1 LFIKNYSP
9 KIFGIEGEIVP
20 NDGIEPQSMTLR
32 LERTS
37 DCDVQHLCC
46 NPELAS
52 GSHLLLFQLLI
63 SDAGCQKMK

>member
-1 LFIKNYSP
+1 LFIKNYGP

-37 DCDVQHLCC
+37 DCDVQQRFGGMMTSRYRM
-46 NPELAS
+46 PGTGLAMS
-52 GSHLLLFQLLI
+52 LL
-63 SDAGCQKMK
+63 